1 MGAGENTGTDGRLLA
16 DHALHAIVL
25 DMITR
30 TQTVW
35 PRCAPHATCG
45 LSRHARLPF
54 LLRCAAS
61 HYLMEIK
68 PTQALSPRP
77 SALVAS
83 VCCSLR
89 C

>member
-35 PRCAPHATCG
+35 PRCTHATHD

-54 LLRCAAS
+54 LLAA
-61 HYLMEIK
+61 L
-68 PTQALSPRP
+68 PR
-77 SALVAS
+77 S
-83 VCCSLR
+83 V
-89 C
+89 

>member
-35 PRCAPHATCG
+35 PRCAHATCG

-61 HYLMEIK
+61 LCLTK
-68 PTQALSPRP
+68 ADASSLATAVCFS
-77 SALVAS
+77 S

>member
-1 MGAGENTGTDGRLLA
+1 MGVGENTGTDGRLLA

-35 PRCAPHATCG
+35 PRCAHATCG
-45 LSRHARLPF
+45 LSRHGRLPF
-54 LLRCAAS
+54 LLRC
-61 HYLMEIK
+61 L
-68 PTQALSPRP
+68 ALSDESRRKHA
-77 SALVAS
+77 SSLATAVCFSS